1 MCCVTENNLFKPEIA
16 GGVLACPLQGNPG
29 DGLDFRAVVS
39 K

>member
-1 MCCVTENNLFKPEIA
+1 MSHVTENNLFKPEIA

-29 DGLDFRAVVS
+29 DGLDLRAAVS